1 MGVGAVILLATL
13 AWTLVKKRRSRAAL
27 GEEERPNDR
36 PVQQVAELEGAEAAK
51 ELPSNSRTSIQELP
65 GH

>member
-51 ELPSNSRTSIQELP
+51 ELPINSRTSIQELP